1 MSDFSP
7 INWKLISHPVNWGIV
22 WVTLLLAGTAYAL
35 LHDYVMS
42 NSASSSI
49 IPD

>member
-1 MSDFSP
+1 MEFNL

-22 WVTLLLAGTAYAL
+22 WVTLLLVCTGYAL

-42 NSASSSI
+42 NSQSI